1 MATSLALPSCPCSF
15 FSSMRSPAQLR
26 PRMAAAPR
34 SRGALGVTAAM
45 PKAKDLRECSK
56 EELMQMVESARLSM
70 LNVKEMK
77 ARRDQ
82 DYDRSFHAKL
92 KLQIAQILTVHRE
105 MEIAEGMGRRAFTKK
120 QKQERMAK
128 GLGNIAHQ

>member
-1 MATSLALPSCPCSF
+1 MKSFDTLGAYTTVLRVQPVVHHATGTTRALGSAEGTWRRMQPRVWPLQDLLLWSQSVYF
-15 FSSMRSPAQLR
+15 HARR

-82 DYDRSFHAKL
+82 VGASVTPSNSLTAV
-92 KLQIAQILTVHRE
+92 IA
-105 MEIAEGMGRRAFTKK
+105 
-120 QKQERMAK
+120 
-128 GLGNIAHQ
+128 